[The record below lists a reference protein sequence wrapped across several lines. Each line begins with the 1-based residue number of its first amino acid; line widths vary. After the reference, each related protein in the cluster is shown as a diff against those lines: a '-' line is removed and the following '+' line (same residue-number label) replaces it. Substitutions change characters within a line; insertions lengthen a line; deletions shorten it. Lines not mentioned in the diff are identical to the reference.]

1 MSGVTTPENDAP
13 ETGDPGTG
21 AAAEGPPTVADLRAE
36 AVLLVAALPASVLR
50 VRVASGSAVVEV
62 DWAPVDGAAVP
73 VAAVPV
79 MGPAVD
85 GTVPAI
91 VTAAVPSTA
100 VPSTAAPSTAAP
112 AVARH
117 RVTAPLVGTV
127 YRRPA
132 PGEPPFVDV
141 GDVVEP
147 GRQVAIVEAMKLMNE
162 ITTEHGG
169 TVVAI
174 PVEDGEMVE
183 YGQVLVELDPTGNE
197 G

>member
-1 MSGVTTPENDAP
+1 MSGVTTPENDA
-13 ETGDPGTG
+13 PGTG

-36 AVLLVAALPASVLR
+36 AVLLVAALPVSVRR

-62 DWAPVDGAAVP
+62 DWAPVDVAAVP

-79 MGPAVD
+79 MGPAVG

-100 VPSTAAPSTAAP
+100 VPSTAAP